1 MTESLEWKLI
11 DMIKRGIISFQ
22 KNECVYVFRRKRNGH
37 PRALKDNIGYF
48 ILSEDSDSLFVF
60 QTDGT
65 ESSNTTPQ
73 LIKVHK
79 TYMVNKKTLRDI
91 KLNLIL
97 N

>member
-1 MTESLEWKLI
+1 MITESLEWKLV

-65 ESSNTTPQ
+65 ENTAA
-73 LIKVHK
+73 IKVHK

-97 N
+97 D

>member
-1 MTESLEWKLI
+1 MITESLEWKLV

-48 ILSEDSDSLFVF
+48 ILSEDSDSLFVI
-60 QTDGT
+60 QTDGVAA
-65 ESSNTTPQ
+65 
-73 LIKVHK
+73 IKVHK

-97 N
+97 D